1 MNSRPGHSDKPAR
14 SSRAR
19 STDAAGRADTAR
31 SSTRDGAAKRSDEIV
46 TTFRPDRSHIL
57 AAVIMIL
64 IALVGVA
71 YQPLLLGWILLLPLI
86 FIYYVLKS
94 ATLVGPAGITIS
106 PAFGSSTTV
115 PWDNIDGVEFSGA
128 KALLRTSDSQK
139 HRMPGVTFNSLPKL
153 EAASQGRIPDPITQG
168 RDAAA
173 EKVEVVH
180 RDGRSELR
188 EKKPER
194 DASTEQKDKPQ
205 G

>member
-14 SSRAR
+14 SSRSR
-19 STDAAGRADTAR
+19 STDITGRADTAR
-31 SSTRDGAAKRSDEIV
+31 SSNRANTAGQRDDTV
-46 TTFRPDRSHIL
+46 TSFRPDRSHIL

-71 YQPLLLGWILLLPLI
+71 YQPLILGWILLLPLI

-115 PWDNIDGVEFSGA
+115 PWDNIEGVEFSGA
-128 KALLRTSDSQK
+128 KALLRTSDSRK
-139 HRMPGVTFNSLPKL
+139 HRMPGVTFNSLSKL

-168 RDAAA
+168 RAAAA
-173 EKVEVVH
+173 EKVEVIQ

-188 EKKPER
+188 EKTPDR
-194 DASTEQKDKPQ
+194 DASTDHKDKPQ

>member
-19 STDAAGRADTAR
+19 STDTAGRADTAR
-31 SSTRDGAAKRSDEIV
+31 SSNRADAAGRHDDTV
-46 TTFRPDRSHIL
+46 TSFRPDRSHIL
-57 AAVIMIL
+57 AAVIMLL

-71 YQPLLLGWILLLPLI
+71 YQPLILGWILLLPLI

-115 PWDNIDGVEFSGA
+115 PWDSIEGVKFSGA
-128 KALLRTSDSQK
+128 KALLRTSDSRE

-173 EKVEVVH
+173 EKVEVIQ

-188 EKKPER
+188 EKTPER
-194 DASTEQKDKPQ
+194 EDPTERKDKFQ